1 MDVADLFVASKIS
14 NLPMLN
20 GWIYHCEC
28 KQRKGQCV
36 LAGVLIV
43 NGAIASDPHIP

>member
-14 NLPMLN
+14 SQPMA
-20 GWIYHCEC
+20 GSIIVSARRE
-28 KQRKGQCV
+28 CV

-43 NGAIASDPHIP
+43 NAVVPPDLNKP